1 MFLSKQTGR
10 SFVVCWK
17 EECVSSLTNFSWY
30 FLALTC
36 IEIDRKAFGLYRKRM
51 FPDDKKDTSVLYV
64 WLTRKFTNRIRL
76 LEYKCA
82 KANNIEKALIVKL
95 VMKNKLYRHRKY
107 SPFCLQKFSPHTNDI
122 SYGDTDTL
130 HVCL

>member
-1 MFLSKQTGR
+1 
-10 SFVVCWK
+10 
-17 EECVSSLTNFSWY
+17 
-30 FLALTC
+30 
-36 IEIDRKAFGLYRKRM
+36 M

-64 WLTRKFTNRIRL
+64 GLTRKFMNRTRL

-82 KANNIEKALIVKL
+82 KANNIEKVLIVKL

-107 SPFCLQKFSPHTNDI
+107 SAFCLQKFSPHTNDI